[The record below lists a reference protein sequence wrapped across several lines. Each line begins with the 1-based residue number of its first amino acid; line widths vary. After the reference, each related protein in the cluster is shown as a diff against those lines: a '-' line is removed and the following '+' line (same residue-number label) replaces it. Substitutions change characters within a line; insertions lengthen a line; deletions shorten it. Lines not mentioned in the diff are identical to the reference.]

1 MTAARFGP
9 WRTPRNLSADAA
21 GSIHDDDTAQE
32 LGLRGGTVAGNIH
45 LNQFVPSCV
54 DTFGSDWHA
63 HGCLSV
69 WFERPTLDLEQVRV
83 GIADVD
89 GAAIVHM
96 EQADGQRTAVGTAHV
111 GEPTTPTELAGRD
124 RRDVD
129 VSSLRILRRL
139 GPGTTFAPRERVANG
154 DKQRAL
160 LARDLITEPR
170 PEYDGADAIA
180 CPLIV
185 VDLLTGIEADM
196 WPLVGTAVGM
206 YGAIEIAHLGR
217 PVELDQAYDVRGEV
231 VAVSASPR
239 TEVLWYDSIAAL
251 DGEDV
256 VRMRMVSR
264 LLKASSPHYA
274 DDD

>member
-129 VSSLRILRRL
+129 VSSRPPESVEPPPEDS
-139 GPGTTFAPRERVANG
+139 GPPSVVA
-154 DKQRAL
+154 
-160 LARDLITEPR
+160 
-170 PEYDGADAIA
+170 
-180 CPLIV
+180 
-185 VDLLTGIEADM
+185 
-196 WPLVGTAVGM
+196 PLVVA
-206 YGAIEIAHLGR
+206 
-217 PVELDQAYDVRGEV
+217 PVLE
-231 VAVSASPR
+231 S
-239 TEVLWYDSIAAL
+239 DSSN
-251 DGEDV
+251 DP
-256 VRMRMVSR
+256 
-264 LLKASSPHYA
+264 SSPQPLENA
-274 DDD
+274 TPPAIR